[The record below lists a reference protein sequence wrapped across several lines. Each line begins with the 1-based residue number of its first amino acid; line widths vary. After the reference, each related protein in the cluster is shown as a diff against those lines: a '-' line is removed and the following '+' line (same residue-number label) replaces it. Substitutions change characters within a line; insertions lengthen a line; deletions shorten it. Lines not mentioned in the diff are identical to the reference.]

1 MSDKENILLDPAEMD
16 KIENMPEIK
25 TVSEE
30 DLPAESEVKEQFE
43 EKPAPTAS
51 PDYTDAVPEASKP
64 EHIGERSVCSIDAL
78 IQKILD
84 GERQYDLSKIVSA
97 YELAEKY
104 HHNQK
109 RESGEPYI
117 THPLSVA
124 YILLELGMD
133 TDTICAALL
142 HDVVEDTPC
151 TLEELQKNFGSDVA
165 MLVNGVTKLKKVET
179 FTKDE
184 QKAENIRKILLAMS
198 EDIRV
203 IIIKLADR
211 LHNMRTLNYCKDSKR
226 RTIAHETMNIYAPIA
241 HRLGIRSIKDE
252 FEDLAFY
259 YLDPYAYAEI
269 DEQMQLRK
277 GSREQLVENIKH
289 KIHDRLEKDFDP
301 VPLIEGRVK
310 SNYGIYKKVYRD
322 GKEIDQIYDR
332 YAVRIIVNTVTE
344 CYNVLGIIHDM
355 FRPIPNRFKD
365 YISTPKANMYQSLH
379 TTVIGREG
387 IPFEVQIR
395 TWEMHRTAEYGIAAH
410 WKYKEGV
417 RGSSKDDQRL
427 AWIRQIIE
435 SQQESNDVEEI
446 VRAIKNDLAPED
458 VFAFTPKGDMIT
470 LPVGSTVIDFAYA
483 IHTAV
488 GSRCVGGKVNQRN
501 ETLRYVLK
509 NGDQVSILTSNN
521 QQPNA
526 DWLNIATTSKARN
539 KIRQFL
545 TEDSRAQATLGKEM
559 LARRFKNWK
568 LELTDEGIHRLQQHY
583 KYKFAIDLYQAIAEE
598 KLDMAEIKEFITRP
612 KEEERT
618 VATPREEVQVTPS
631 RPISEDVLLIDRNV
645 DNVVYKFARCC
656 NPVFGDDI
664 LGFVSIGEGIKIHRT
679 QCKNALDLQRRYPYR
694 IVQAAWTNAGA
705 TSYQT
710 VLSIVGREDA
720 GMVTKITE
728 VIAKDP
734 KITLRGL
741 SINSSEGLF
750 DGQITVLVSDTE
762 HLSQLISRLK
772 RIQGVMRV
780 YRHDSVKE

>member
-1 MSDKENILLDPAEMD
+1 MAETTTYITAQQKYRSLLKSCKNLISTEDIRLVRKAFDTAMSSEANSQAVTEKDIHRLLDIGLIITSEIGLGRTSIICLMLHRA
-16 KIENMPEIK
+16 IESGTLRLEQIK
-25 TVSEE
+25 TVFGEKVAQILAGLRDISHIYTTHRVVDSENFRKLLLSFAE
-30 DLPAESEVKEQFE
+30 DVRVQ
-43 EKPAPTAS
+43 
-51 PDYTDAVPEASKP
+51 
-64 EHIGERSVCSIDAL
+64 L
-78 IQKILD
+78 IF
-84 GERQYDLSKIVSA
+84 
-97 YELAEKY
+97 LAEKLY
-104 HHNQK
+104 DLRHAETLLPERQ
-109 RESGEPYI
+109 RELARETSYI
-117 THPLSVA
+117 
-124 YILLELGMD
+124 YI
-133 TDTICAALL
+133 
-142 HDVVEDTPC
+142 P
-151 TLEELQKNFGSDVA
+151 F
-165 MLVNGVTKLKKVET
+165 
-179 FTKDE
+179 
-184 QKAENIRKILLAMS
+184 
-198 EDIRV
+198 
-203 IIIKLADR
+203 
-211 LHNMRTLNYCKDSKR
+211 
-226 RTIAHETMNIYAPIA
+226 A
-241 HRLGIRSIKDE
+241 HRLGLYNIKSE
-252 FEDLAFY
+252 MEDLALRYGEPEVYKEISLKLEGTREAREKYINEFIAPIVEEFNNRGIKFKVKWRTKTIASILNKMRKKQVEFEEIY
-259 YLDPYAYAEI
+259 DIFAVRFILDSRGPEEKADCWRAYSIVA
-269 DEQMQLRK
+269 DRYTPNPQRLRDWI
-277 GSREQLVENIKH
+277 S
-289 KIHDRLEKDFDP
+289 
-301 VPLIEGRVK
+301 VPK
-310 SNYGIYKKVYRD
+310 SNGY
-322 GKEIDQIYDR
+322 ESLQ
-332 YAVRIIVNTVTE
+332 TT
-344 CYNVLGIIHDM
+344 VLG
-355 FRPIPNRFKD
+355 PNNRW
-365 YISTPKANMYQSLH
+365 
-379 TTVIGREG
+379 V
-387 IPFEVQIR
+387 EVQIR
-395 TWEMHRTAEYGIAAH
+395 TERMDEIAEKGFAAH
-410 WKYKEGV
+410 WKYKGGTADKAIEEWLTEL
-417 RGSSKDDQRL
+417 REILESSEVGAVDMLDD
-427 AWIRQIIE
+427 
-435 SQQESNDVEEI
+435 
-446 VRAIKNDLAPED
+446 IKINLQDKE
-458 VFAFTPKGDMIT
+458 VHVFTPAGDLKT
-470 LPVGSTVIDFAYA
+470 LPAGATLLDFAYA

-568 LELTDEGIHRLQQHY
+568 LELTDEVIHRLQQHY

-618 VATPREEVQVTPS
+618 VVTPREEVQVIPS

>member
-310 SNYGIYKKVYRD
+310 SNYGIYK
-322 GKEIDQIYDR
+322 R
-332 YAVRIIVNTVTE
+332 YIVT
-344 CYNVLGIIHDM
+344 
-355 FRPIPNRFKD
+355 
-365 YISTPKANMYQSLH
+365 
-379 TTVIGREG
+379 
-387 IPFEVQIR
+387 
-395 TWEMHRTAEYGIAAH
+395 
-410 WKYKEGV
+410 
-417 RGSSKDDQRL
+417 
-427 AWIRQIIE
+427 
-435 SQQESNDVEEI
+435 
-446 VRAIKNDLAPED
+446 
-458 VFAFTPKGDMIT
+458 
-470 LPVGSTVIDFAYA
+470 
-483 IHTAV
+483 
-488 GSRCVGGKVNQRN
+488 
-501 ETLRYVLK
+501 
-509 NGDQVSILTSNN
+509 
-521 QQPNA
+521 
-526 DWLNIATTSKARN
+526 
-539 KIRQFL
+539 
-545 TEDSRAQATLGKEM
+545 
-559 LARRFKNWK
+559 ARR
-568 LELTDEGIHRLQQHY
+568 
-583 KYKFAIDLYQAIAEE
+583 
-598 KLDMAEIKEFITRP
+598 
-612 KEEERT
+612 
-618 VATPREEVQVTPS
+618 
-631 RPISEDVLLIDRNV
+631 
-645 DNVVYKFARCC
+645 
-656 NPVFGDDI
+656 
-664 LGFVSIGEGIKIHRT
+664 
-679 QCKNALDLQRRYPYR
+679 
-694 IVQAAWTNAGA
+694 
-705 TSYQT
+705 
-710 VLSIVGREDA
+710 
-720 GMVTKITE
+720 
-728 VIAKDP
+728 
-734 KITLRGL
+734 
-741 SINSSEGLF
+741 
-750 DGQITVLVSDTE
+750 
-762 HLSQLISRLK
+762 
-772 RIQGVMRV
+772 
-780 YRHDSVKE
+780 

>member
-1 MSDKENILLDPAEMD
+1 MAETTTYITVQQKYRSLLKSCKNLISTEDIRLVRKAFDTAMSSEANSQAVTEKDIHRLLDIGLIITSEIGLGRTSIICLMLHRA
-16 KIENMPEIK
+16 IESGTLRLEQIK
-25 TVSEE
+25 TVFGEKVAQILAGLRDISHIYTTHRVVDSENFRKLLLSFAE
-30 DLPAESEVKEQFE
+30 DVRVQ
-43 EKPAPTAS
+43 
-51 PDYTDAVPEASKP
+51 
-64 EHIGERSVCSIDAL
+64 L
-78 IQKILD
+78 IF
-84 GERQYDLSKIVSA
+84 
-97 YELAEKY
+97 LAEKLY
-104 HHNQK
+104 DLRHAETLLPERQ
-109 RESGEPYI
+109 RELARETSYI
-117 THPLSVA
+117 
-124 YILLELGMD
+124 YI
-133 TDTICAALL
+133 
-142 HDVVEDTPC
+142 P
-151 TLEELQKNFGSDVA
+151 F
-165 MLVNGVTKLKKVET
+165 
-179 FTKDE
+179 
-184 QKAENIRKILLAMS
+184 
-198 EDIRV
+198 
-203 IIIKLADR
+203 
-211 LHNMRTLNYCKDSKR
+211 
-226 RTIAHETMNIYAPIA
+226 A
-241 HRLGIRSIKDE
+241 HRLGLYNIKSE
-252 FEDLAFY
+252 MEDLALRYGEPEVYKEISLKLEGTREAREKYINEFIAPIVEEFNNRGIKFKVKWRTKTIASILNKMRKKQVEFEEIY
-259 YLDPYAYAEI
+259 DIFAVRFILDSRGPEEKADCWRAYSIVA
-269 DEQMQLRK
+269 DRYTPNPQRLRDWI
-277 GSREQLVENIKH
+277 S
-289 KIHDRLEKDFDP
+289 
-301 VPLIEGRVK
+301 VPK
-310 SNYGIYKKVYRD
+310 SNGY
-322 GKEIDQIYDR
+322 ESLQ
-332 YAVRIIVNTVTE
+332 TT
-344 CYNVLGIIHDM
+344 VLG
-355 FRPIPNRFKD
+355 PNNRW
-365 YISTPKANMYQSLH
+365 
-379 TTVIGREG
+379 V
-387 IPFEVQIR
+387 EVQIR
-395 TWEMHRTAEYGIAAH
+395 TERMDEIAEKGFAAH
-410 WKYKEGV
+410 WKYKGGTADKAIEEWLTEL
-417 RGSSKDDQRL
+417 REILESSEVGAVDMLDD
-427 AWIRQIIE
+427 
-435 SQQESNDVEEI
+435 
-446 VRAIKNDLAPED
+446 IKINLQDKE
-458 VFAFTPKGDMIT
+458 VHVFTPAGDLKT
-470 LPVGSTVIDFAYA
+470 LPAGATLLDFAYA

-488 GSRCVGGKVNQRN
+488 GARCVGGKVNQRN

-568 LELTDEGIHRLQQHY
+568 LELTDEVIHRLQQHY

-618 VATPREEVQVTPS
+618 VATLREEVQVIPS

-656 NPVFGDDI
+656 NPVSGDDI

>member
-1 MSDKENILLDPAEMD
+1 M
-16 KIENMPEIK
+16 
-25 TVSEE
+25 
-30 DLPAESEVKEQFE
+30 
-43 EKPAPTAS
+43 
-51 PDYTDAVPEASKP
+51 
-64 EHIGERSVCSIDAL
+64 ID
-78 IQKILD
+78 D
-84 GERQYDLSKIVSA
+84 NN
-97 YELAEKY
+97 LA
-104 HHNQK
+104 Q
-109 RESGEPYI
+109 S
-117 THPLSVA
+117 L
-124 YILLELGMD
+124 
-133 TDTICAALL
+133 
-142 HDVVEDTPC
+142 
-151 TLEELQKNFGSDVA
+151 
-165 MLVNGVTKLKKVET
+165 LVNKEDFRKTMETNARFKELMMMYRCAIREIQTKLE
-179 FTKDE
+179 
-184 QKAENIRKILLAMS
+184 IL
-198 EDIRV
+198 
-203 IIIKLADR
+203 
-211 LHNMRTLNYCKDSKR
+211 N
-226 RTIAHETMNIYAPIA
+226 
-241 HRLGIRSIKDE
+241 DE
-252 FEDLAFY
+252 FKTKNQRN
-259 YLDPYAYAEI
+259 PI
-269 DEQMQLRK
+269 DSIRT
-277 GSREQLVENIKH
+277 
-289 KIHDRLEKDFDP
+289 
-301 VPLIEGRVK
+301 RVK
-310 SNYGIYKKVYRD
+310 SPASIFDKMQRKGFEVSIQSIVNNLNDVAGVRVVCPFISD
-322 GKEIDQIYDR
+322 I
-332 YAVRIIVNTVTE
+332 YAVANMLISQDDVEVME
-344 CYNVLGIIHDM
+344 V
-355 FRPIPNRFKD
+355 KD
-365 YISTPKANMYQSLH
+365 YIKNPKPNGYRSLH
-379 TTVIGREG
+379 YVVI
-387 IPFEVQIR
+387 IPIYLSSGKEYMKVEVQIR
-395 TWEMHRTAEYGIAAH
+395 TERMDEIAEKGFAAH
-410 WKYKEGV
+410 WKYKGGTADKAIEEWLTEL
-417 RGSSKDDQRL
+417 REILESSEVGAVDMLDD
-427 AWIRQIIE
+427 
-435 SQQESNDVEEI
+435 
-446 VRAIKNDLAPED
+446 IKINLQDKE
-458 VFAFTPKGDMIT
+458 VHVFTPAGDLKT
-470 LPVGSTVIDFAYA
+470 LPAGATLLDFAYA

-568 LELTDEGIHRLQQHY
+568 LELTDEVIHRLQQHY

-618 VATPREEVQVTPS
+618 VATPREEVQVIPS